1 MKINKKVT
9 IYLSEENVKDIIA
22 MYFKKEGYTL
32 DINDVEL
39 VVDYRTVGYFKDERT
54 EPYFKEA
61 IIRTRDDASY

>member
-1 MKINKKVT
+1 MNINKKVT

-39 VVDYRTVGYFKDERT
+39 VIDYRTVGYFKDERI

-61 IIRTRDDASY
+61 IIHTRDDASY

>member
-1 MKINKKVT
+1 MEINKT
-9 IYLSEENVKDIIA
+9 ITIHLSEENVRDIIA

-39 VVDYRTVGYFKDERT
+39 VVDYRIAGYYNDRRT

-61 IIRTRDDASY
+61 IIHTRDKSIY